1 MNRQIFSNPA
11 GQWNMKFFTHCS
23 NYLTCYFF
31 PLRMPL
37 SIEIIQVLLFVIRFF
52 ANNDE
57 DIRHTLDEV
66 LVNGEVN
73 RNALRRLEELLIEKE
88 MRDVLQLMRETMRG
102 KMRRSL

>member
-1 MNRQIFSNPA
+1 
-11 GQWNMKFFTHCS
+11 
-23 NYLTCYFF
+23 
-31 PLRMPL
+31 MPL

>member
-1 MNRQIFSNPA
+1 
-11 GQWNMKFFTHCS
+11 
-23 NYLTCYFF
+23 
-31 PLRMPL
+31 MPL

-57 DIRHTLDEV
+57 DIQHTLDEV

-73 RNALRRLEELLIEKE
+73 GEALTRLENQLIGKE

-102 KMRRSL
+102 KMRIIA